1 MLFVHPPLSVQ
12 FLGLMKKVKP
22 KVIKAKKSYTI
33 LTESETKSEETEKKK
48 KKNPQGNSPAK

>member
-48 KKNPQGNSPAK
+48 TQGNSPAK

>member
-1 MLFVHPPLSVQ
+1 MLFVHPTLSVQ

-48 KKNPQGNSPAK
+48 KQGNSPAK